1 MIPQTASPF
10 NLGPR
15 IHRHQVSG
23 SPERTSNR
31 IRYRFPL
38 MRVVPQARFHRSSEH
53 LWQTVSP
60 STARIPIKISS
71 WSKPDDRCL
80 ENPILKPTCCR
91 CPTDGDVPGVA
102 AQRESAANDETA
114 RVLSLENAWNQAEL
128 RHDMSALSML
138 LGETFDF
145 TDDDGRFMD
154 KKQWLDHI
162 RKEEDHFELLGSS
175 GMAVHL
181 YGKVAIATGIYRS
194 KMGTGLL
201 LSGRFTDTWIQRN
214 GEWKCVAS
222 QATLISH

>member
-1 MIPQTASPF
+1 MKVYV
-10 NLGPR
+10 NG
-15 IHRHQVSG
+15 
-23 SPERTSNR
+23 
-31 IRYRFPL
+31 L
-38 MRVVPQARFHRSSEH
+38 MRSACGCVFLVAMC
-53 LWQTVSP
+53 V
-60 STARIPIKISS
+60 A
-71 WSKPDDRCL
+71 
-80 ENPILKPTCCR
+80 
-91 CPTDGDVPGVA
+91 VA

-128 RHDMSALSML
+128 RHDTSALSML

-154 KKQWLDHI
+154 KEQWLDHI

-181 YGKVAIATGIYRS
+181 YENVAVATGIYQS
-194 KMGTGLL
+194 KMGKAHV

-214 GEWKCVAS
+214 GQWKCVAS